1 LHGAGLDVWW
11 SYPATY
17 EEALCTPPSA
27 FPYGELD
34 RVVLSPHRGGGIGV
48 ADLELARMRRIGEML
63 SAAGRDGVERMPHRW
78 DFGLG
83 Y

>member
-1 LHGAGLDVWW
+1 MALTPAW
-11 SYPATY
+11 SH
-17 EEALCTPPSA
+17 L
-27 FPYGELD
+27 
-34 RVVLSPHRGGGIGV
+34 RGGGIGV